1 MIQGFLIE
9 SDAEIRQLQQCCRSV
24 VIDRRRSVGDQF
36 AEFPREKATTRF
48 TAASSA
54 LQFAVEVLDAGFA
67 AGDELIFEGPTT
79 GFFRQVAASLRLEE
93 QVLERAGAGEK
104 ITLPVGRQVRAGDK
118 VYLLK

>member
-1 MIQGFLIE
+1 LLAEVGRVYNRGF
-9 SDAEIRQLQQCCRSV
+9 STGFYHGKP
-24 VIDRRRSVGDQF
+24 IDEWTHASGNVATQRRHFVG
-36 AEFPREKATTRF
+36 RVLNYYRKAGV
-48 TAASSA
+48 AY
-54 LQFAVEVLDAGFA
+54 VEVLDAGFA

-93 QVLERAGAGEK
+93 QVLERAGAGQK